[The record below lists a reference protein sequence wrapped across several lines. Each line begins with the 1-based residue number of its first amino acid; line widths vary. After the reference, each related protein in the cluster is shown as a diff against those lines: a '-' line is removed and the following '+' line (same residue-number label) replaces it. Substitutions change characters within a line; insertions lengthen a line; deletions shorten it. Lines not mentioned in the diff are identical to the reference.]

1 MNLFGVTYCAL
12 RNVQQFSGARL
23 RDRQICRSISA
34 LTVAKIRNLGCDHSS
49 LAFVQVPSSQI
60 QRDNVGK
67 RIIAALA

>member
-1 MNLFGVTYCAL
+1 
-12 RNVQQFSGARL
+12 L